1 MVGIGYD
8 IHKLAKGESLILGGI
23 KIESEIGTVAHSD
36 GDVLIHSIIDAL
48 LGAASLGDIG
58 DYFPDTSP
66 KYKNIDSTE
75 LLLTVKEMLDKNG
88 YSIVNI
94 DATVVL
100 EKPKLSDY
108 KLTIKNNLA
117 KILDISEKQ
126 INIKATTNEKL
137 DSIGNSEAIAVF
149 SVCQLVIVGA

>member
-8 IHKLAKGESLILGGI
+8 IHRLESGQSLILGGI
-23 KIESEIGTVAHSD
+23 RIESEIGTVAHSD

-58 DYFPDTSP
+58 DYFPDSDS
-66 KYKNIDSTE
+66 KYKGIASTE
-75 LLLTVKEMLDKNG
+75 LLIIVNRMLGENKLR
-88 YSIVNI
+88 IINI

-100 EKPKLSDY
+100 EKPKLSSY
-108 KLTIKNNLA
+108 KLLIKNNLA
-117 KILDISEKQ
+117 QILSISANQ

-137 DSIGNSEAIAVF
+137 DSIGNSNSIAVF
-149 SVCQLVIVGA
+149 STCQLVAE

>member
-149 SVCQLVIVGA
+149 SVCQLGKF